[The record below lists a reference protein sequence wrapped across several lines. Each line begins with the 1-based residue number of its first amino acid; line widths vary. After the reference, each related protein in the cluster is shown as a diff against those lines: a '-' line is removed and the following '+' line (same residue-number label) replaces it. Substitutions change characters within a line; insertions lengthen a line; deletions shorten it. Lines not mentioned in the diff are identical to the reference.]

1 VALIAVL
8 GAAGLTGRLVVAELL
23 RRGHEV
29 RAAGPDP
36 TALHERLAPLE
47 GSWRAHDADAS
58 RPATLVSLLDG
69 VDALVA
75 AAGPGTRLGP
85 PVVEAAL
92 HARVHYLDATLDPRL
107 VAWAYEHDERARAAG
122 LTAVPGAGFP
132 TVPLDLLAHLAH
144 GAVTGGDELHL
155 ALTAPTRGGLRAGAG
170 PGARGELARLLAAPV
185 VSWVGGGPEEEPVAE
200 ARRLAWFP
208 RPVGPAHAA
217 GVPAVPSV
225 SVPRHVAS
233 VDVVRTYLAL
243 PSWRAELLQM
253 AGNAARWEPARRRLE
268 RWVTGAGVEPT
279 ARRRDEVR
287 WAAVAETHGRE
298 GVARAWANGRDPAGL
313 PAAAIT
319 VLLEAILEDGAPRGV
334 LAPAQV
340 GPAGDLLDDLAARG
354 ALRWSISRPGRT

>member
-8 GAAGLTGRLVVAELL
+8 GAAGLTGRLVTAELL

-36 TALHERLAPLE
+36 SVLHERLAPLGDAWHVHE
-47 GSWRAHDADAS
+47 ADAS

-75 AAGPGTRLGP
+75 AAGPGADLGREA
-85 PVVEAAL
+85 VEAAI
-92 HARVHYLDATLDPRL
+92 HARVHYLDASLDPRF
-107 VAWAYEHDERARAAG
+107 VAWTYEHDERARAAG

-170 PGARGELARLLAAPV
+170 PGARRELARLLSGPV
-185 VSWVGGGPEEEPVAE
+185 VSWVDGGPEEEPVAE

-225 SVPRHVAS
+225 SVPRHAPS

-253 AGNAARWEPARRRLE
+253 AGNAARWDPARRRLE
-268 RWVTGAGVEPT
+268 RWVAGSGVEPT
-279 ARRRDEVR
+279 DRRRDAVR
-287 WAAVAETHGRE
+287 WATVAETHGRE

-313 PAAAIT
+313 TA
-319 VLLEAILEDGAPRGV
+319 VGLVELLESILAGGAPAGV
-334 LAPAQV
+334 LAPAEV
-340 GPAGDLLDDLAARG
+340 GPVGDLLDGLAARG
-354 ALRWSISRPGRT
+354 VLRWSISRPDPG